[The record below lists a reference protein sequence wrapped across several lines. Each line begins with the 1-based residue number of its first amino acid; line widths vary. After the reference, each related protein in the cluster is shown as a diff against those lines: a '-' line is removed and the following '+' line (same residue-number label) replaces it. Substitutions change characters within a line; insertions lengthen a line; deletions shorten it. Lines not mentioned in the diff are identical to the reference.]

1 MGRAGIAE
9 AGLGRGAG
17 SHVNTVRPG
26 AAAGHVRA
34 RGKQEPAPACVC
46 QTGAACPGQGPR
58 LGFGPGYL
66 PYIGKPIRAL
76 SKDGYSAAD
85 STPSQAKFPFRGS
98 SVGEENQTE
107 HWLLS
112 PANLQWPKA
121 ADILSVSPERKKKAK
136 TSVENNTGLR
146 KEPHQD
152 GRVLASESH
161 MEGPPSASFYF
172 NHANRMQADRFQSES
187 ANSIS
192 ARFHHRAFS
201 HYKGRS
207 LTLAEMHPFQDTG
220 AVETEDPNMVD
231 HLNRPGKMNPYKQ
244 HDPIRNV
251 SKPSWVTNRQSSSLL
266 YHFNMLKKAVNGI
279 VHDVETLEKGVSLVT
294 LLVNSD
300 GLYKMS
306 RLYITP
312 DGFFFRVHILV
323 VDALNCSKPCPD
335 FKLGSRYIVMGQIYH
350 KRRQLPA
357 LLLQFL
363 RGRLR
368 PGDGLLSSGS
378 NYVKRFN
385 RKRDRKVQGVAHTK
399 CG

>member
-1 MGRAGIAE
+1 MTTKAFWLLCFVMGPSSNLVA
-9 AGLGRGAG
+9 
-17 SHVNTVRPG
+17 
-26 AAAGHVRA
+26 
-34 RGKQEPAPACVC
+34 
-46 QTGAACPGQGPR
+46 
-58 LGFGPGYL
+58 GYL

-266 YHFNMLKKAVNGI
+266 YHFNMLKK
-279 VHDVETLEKGVSLVT
+279 
-294 LLVNSD
+294 
-300 GLYKMS
+300 
-306 RLYITP
+306 
-312 DGFFFRVHILV
+312 
-323 VDALNCSKPCPD
+323 
-335 FKLGSRYIVMGQIYH
+335 GSRYIVMGQIYH

>member
-266 YHFNMLKKAVNGI
+266 YHFNMLKKVLDADNK
-279 VHDVETLEKGVSLVT
+279 EKVCLTECRREKDEAEAFCVSE
-294 LLVNSD
+294 
-300 GLYKMS
+300 
-306 RLYITP
+306 
-312 DGFFFRVHILV
+312 F
-323 VDALNCSKPCPD
+323 
-335 FKLGSRYIVMGQIYH
+335 GSRYIVMGQIYH

>member
-1 MGRAGIAE
+1 MDKASASGAGDCGFESHLGRAAHTFC
-9 AGLGRGAG
+9 
-17 SHVNTVRPG
+17 S
-26 AAAGHVRA
+26 
-34 RGKQEPAPACVC
+34 EPE
-46 QTGAACPGQGPR
+46 Q
-58 LGFGPGYL
+58 PGYL

-98 SVGEENQTE
+98 SGGEENQTE

-121 ADILSVSPERKKKAK
+121 ADILSVSPDKKKKSK

-161 MEGPPSASFYF
+161 MEGPPSASFEF
-172 NHANRMQADRFQSES
+172 SHANRRHADRFQSEA

-192 ARFHHRAFS
+192 AHFHRRAFS

-220 AVETEDPNMVD
+220 TVETEDPNMVD

-244 HDPIRNV
+244 HDPIRNI

-266 YHFNMLKKAVNGI
+266 YHFNVLKKAVNGI
-279 VHDVETLEKGVSLVT
+279 VHDVETLEKGVHLVT

-312 DGFFFRVHILV
+312 DGFFFRVHILI

-357 LLLQFL
+357 PLLQFL

-368 PGDGLLSSGS
+368 PGDGLLRSGS

-385 RKRDRKVQGVAHTK
+385 RKRDRKVQGAAHTK
-399 CG
+399 CR